1 MRVYEAIGETLKK
14 LEVRATFGLMGDG
27 NLRFMTHV
35 AHELGMPYY
44 AARHEGGAVAMADG
58 YARVTG
64 RVGVCSVTQGP
75 GVTNTLTALTEA
87 RKAGSPLLLL
97 AGDSPTRFLRHN
109 QDVDQ
114 TAIFNSVGVSVERV
128 RSNDTVVVDVARAF
142 NRALA
147 TQRPIA
153 MQFPTDMQDLTCDA
167 AQLQT
172 VTVGMPSASQ
182 PPADLVKTAADLVTA
197 SKRPAIIAG
206 RGAVRAN
213 AKEALERLG
222 EQIGALLATT
232 AQAKGLFA
240 GNPFYVGSSGG
251 FASPLGERFL
261 PQADLILAFGAS
273 LNHWTTRN
281 RELFSP
287 SARIIQCDVERSAI
301 GALTPVDLG
310 LAGDAAATAEA
321 LSGELARRGI
331 NATGFRTSEIEQ
343 EIAAFRLDDFQ
354 DQSNGRT
361 VDPRSLMLKLDS
373 MLPRDR
379 TVVIDSGHC
388 MGWAAV
394 YLSAPDAA
402 GFIFSNDFQAVGLGL
417 GTAFGAAI
425 ARPDRLTV
433 LTPGDGGLMM
443 TLGELE
449 TFIRYKIPLLAI
461 VINDAAYGAEVHLLK
476 HVNLPS
482 DQALFRD
489 NDFAAIATAMGAQ
502 GITVRDVG
510 DLEGLRTWLGERHG
524 PMIVDC
530 KVDPQIRG
538 AWFDKVFAPGGWY
551 QRMCGH

>member
-1 MRVYEAIGETLKK
+1 
-14 LEVRATFGLMGDG
+14 
-27 NLRFMTHV
+27 
-35 AHELGMPYY
+35 
-44 AARHEGGAVAMADG
+44 
-58 YARVTG
+58 
-64 RVGVCSVTQGP
+64 
-75 GVTNTLTALTEA
+75 
-87 RKAGSPLLLL
+87 
-97 AGDSPTRFLRHN
+97 
-109 QDVDQ
+109 
-114 TAIFNSVGVSVERV
+114 
-128 RSNDTVVVDVARAF
+128 
-142 NRALA
+142 
-147 TQRPIA
+147 
-153 MQFPTDMQDLTCDA
+153 
-167 AQLQT
+167 
-172 VTVGMPSASQ
+172 
-182 PPADLVKTAADLVTA
+182 
-197 SKRPAIIAG
+197 
-206 RGAVRAN
+206 
-213 AKEALERLG
+213 
-222 EQIGALLATT
+222 
-232 AQAKGLFA
+232 
-240 GNPFYVGSSGG
+240 
-251 FASPLGERFL
+251 
-261 PQADLILAFGAS
+261 
-273 LNHWTTRN
+273 
-281 RELFSP
+281 
-287 SARIIQCDVERSAI
+287 
-301 GALTPVDLG
+301 
-310 LAGDAAATAEA
+310 
-321 LSGELARRGI
+321 
-331 NATGFRTSEIEQ
+331 
-343 EIAAFRLDDFQ
+343 
-354 DQSNGRT
+354 
-361 VDPRSLMLKLDS
+361 MLKLDS